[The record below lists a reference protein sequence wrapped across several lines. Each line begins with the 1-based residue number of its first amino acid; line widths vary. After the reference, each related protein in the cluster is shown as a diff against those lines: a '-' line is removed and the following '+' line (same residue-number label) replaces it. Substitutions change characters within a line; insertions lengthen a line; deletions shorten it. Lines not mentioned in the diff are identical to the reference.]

1 MDTLQ
6 HQLKSATQAIRDQQF
21 KTAVLLAETERLKG
35 REVSWW
41 GGGERAH
48 NNAVVKQWCCAL
60 SNTVCM

>member
-35 REVSWW
+35 REVSP
-41 GGGERAH
+41 GGGGAKSFCH
-48 NNAVVKQWCCAL
+48 QTVVLC
-60 SNTVCM
+60 SF